1 MMDILNANALLD
13 INTNLKKNTFITHS
27 PGTKLNMPK
36 EYEVT
41 LSTGTWFLLA
51 RSSMDAAYA
60 ALELSIEKNSKLIN
74 VRQSDEW

>member
-1 MMDILNANALLD
+1 M
-13 INTNLKKNTFITHS
+13 IND
-27 PGTKLNMPK
+27 
-36 EYEVT
+36 YEVT

-60 ALELSIEKNSKLIN
+60 ALELSVERNSKLIN

>member
-1 MMDILNANALLD
+1 MTIQ
-13 INTNLKKNTFITHS
+13 
-27 PGTKLNMPK
+27 

-60 ALELSIEKNSKLIN
+60 ALELSVERKSKLIN

>member
-1 MMDILNANALLD
+1 
-13 INTNLKKNTFITHS
+13 
-27 PGTKLNMPK
+27 MPR

-60 ALELSIEKNSKLIN
+60 ALELSVERKSKLIN
-74 VRQSDEW
+74 VRLSDEW

>member
-1 MMDILNANALLD
+1 MI
-13 INTNLKKNTFITHS
+13 
-27 PGTKLNMPK
+27 K
-36 EYEVT
+36 EYKVT

-60 ALELSIEKNSKLIN
+60 ALELSVEQQSKLIN